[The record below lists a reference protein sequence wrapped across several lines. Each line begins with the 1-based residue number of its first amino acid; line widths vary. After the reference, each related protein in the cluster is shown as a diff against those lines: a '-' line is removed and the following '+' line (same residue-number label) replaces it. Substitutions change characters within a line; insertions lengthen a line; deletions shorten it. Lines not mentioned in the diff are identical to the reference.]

1 MEKSPGTNLI
11 SPQEIMQENLVFL
24 REYARLLL
32 IEEDETLTPVE
43 DFKDVLMQE
52 ILAMGTYLKLTERDM
67 MLLIFKFIGLR
78 WHNTR
83 RTRSSLASRY
93 NCTCWMS
100 PGNALGS

>member
-1 MEKSPGTNLI
+1 MEQSPGPNLI

-52 ILAMGTYLKLTERDM
+52 FMAMGTYLKLTERDM
-67 MLLIFKFIGLR
+67 MLLIFKDILSFGVHLE
-78 WHNTR
+78 
-83 RTRSSLASRY
+83 
-93 NCTCWMS
+93 
-100 PGNALGS
+100 

>member
-67 MLLIFKFIGLR
+67 LLLIFKDILSHGI
-78 WHNTR
+78 H
-83 RTRSSLASRY
+83 
-93 NCTCWMS
+93 ME
-100 PGNALGS
+100 

>member
-67 MLLIFKFIGLR
+67 MLLIFKDILSHGIHLE
-78 WHNTR
+78 
-83 RTRSSLASRY
+83 
-93 NCTCWMS
+93 
-100 PGNALGS
+100 

>member
-1 MEKSPGTNLI
+1 MEKSPGTSLI

-67 MLLIFKFIGLR
+67 MLLIFKDIL
-78 WHNTR
+78 
-83 RTRSSLASRY
+83 SLGIH
-93 NCTCWMS
+93 ME
-100 PGNALGS
+100 

>member
-32 IEEDETLTPVE
+32 IEENETLTPVE

-67 MLLIFKFIGLR
+67 MLLIFKDILSHGI
-78 WHNTR
+78 H
-83 RTRSSLASRY
+83 
-93 NCTCWMS
+93 ME
-100 PGNALGS
+100 

>member
-1 MEKSPGTNLI
+1 MEQSPGSNLI

-52 ILAMGTYLKLTERDM
+52 FLAMGTYLQLTERDM
-67 MLLIFKFIGLR
+67 MMLIFKDILSHGIHLE
-78 WHNTR
+78 
-83 RTRSSLASRY
+83 
-93 NCTCWMS
+93 
-100 PGNALGS
+100 

>member
-1 MEKSPGTNLI
+1 MRQERNRVGMEKSPGTNLI

-52 ILAMGTYLKLTERDM
+52 FLAMGTYLKLTERDM
-67 MLLIFKFIGLR
+67 MMIFKDILSHGIHLE
-78 WHNTR
+78 
-83 RTRSSLASRY
+83 
-93 NCTCWMS
+93 
-100 PGNALGS
+100 

>member
-67 MLLIFKFIGLR
+67 MLLIFKDIL
-78 WHNTR
+78 
-83 RTRSSLASRY
+83 SLGIH
-93 NCTCWMS
+93 ME
-100 PGNALGS
+100 

>member
-67 MLLIFKFIGLR
+67 MLLIFKDILSHGI
-78 WHNTR
+78 H
-83 RTRSSLASRY
+83 
-93 NCTCWMS
+93 ME
-100 PGNALGS
+100 

>member
-1 MEKSPGTNLI
+1 MEKTSATNLI

-52 ILAMGTYLKLTERDM
+52 FMAMGTYLKLTERDM
-67 MLLIFKFIGLR
+67 MLLIFKDILNQGIHLE
-78 WHNTR
+78 
-83 RTRSSLASRY
+83 
-93 NCTCWMS
+93 
-100 PGNALGS
+100 

>member
-1 MEKSPGTNLI
+1 MEKSPGTSLI

-67 MLLIFKFIGLR
+67 MLLIFKDILSHGI
-78 WHNTR
+78 H
-83 RTRSSLASRY
+83 
-93 NCTCWMS
+93 ME
-100 PGNALGS
+100 

>member
-1 MEKSPGTNLI
+1 MEKTSATNLI

-52 ILAMGTYLKLTERDM
+52 FMAMGTYLKLTERDM
-67 MLLIFKFIGLR
+67 MLLLFKDILSQGIHLE
-78 WHNTR
+78 
-83 RTRSSLASRY
+83 
-93 NCTCWMS
+93 
-100 PGNALGS
+100 

>member
-1 MEKSPGTNLI
+1 MRQERNRVGMEQSPGPNLI

-52 ILAMGTYLKLTERDM
+52 FMAMGTYLKLTERDM
-67 MLLIFKFIGLR
+67 MLLIFKDILSYGVHLE
-78 WHNTR
+78 
-83 RTRSSLASRY
+83 
-93 NCTCWMS
+93 
-100 PGNALGS
+100 

>member
-1 MEKSPGTNLI
+1 MALKVQVRNRAEMKQSPGTNLI

-52 ILAMGTYLKLTERDM
+52 FMAMGTYLKLTERDM
-67 MLLIFKFIGLR
+67 MLLIFKDILSYGVHLE
-78 WHNTR
+78 
-83 RTRSSLASRY
+83 
-93 NCTCWMS
+93 
-100 PGNALGS
+100 